1 VTSRPGGQQR
11 SEQSVNFEEIK
22 ELVEI
27 ISTRNVNE
35 FELERAGIKI
45 RISKNQPAAAAPD
58 PALVGSLTPPAMSG
72 GAAAATPQGMPPV
85 PVPAA
90 ESVPAPGEAEEEGL
104 LLVKSPMV
112 GTFYA
117 APSPESPPYAK
128 EGDAISPGKVLCI
141 VEAMKLM
148 NEIES
153 EVSGTVV
160 KVYPENGQPVEFG
173 ETLFSIRPR

>member
-1 VTSRPGGQQR
+1 M
-11 SEQSVNFEEIK
+11 NFEEIK

-35 FELERAGIKI
+35 FEMERAGIKI
-45 RISKNQPAAAAPD
+45 RISKNQPAAQVAPA
-58 PALVGSLTPPAMSG
+58 PAPVIALGPPAVG
-72 GAAAATPQGMPPV
+72 GGTAAASPQ
-85 PVPAA
+85 
-90 ESVPAPGEAEEEGL
+90 PAPTATAASVEPAEAEEGL

-112 GTFYA
+112 GTFYS
-117 APSPESPPYAK
+117 APSPEAPAYIKA
-128 EGDAISPGKVLCI
+128 GDEVVSGKVLCI

>member
-1 VTSRPGGQQR
+1 
-11 SEQSVNFEEIK
+11 VNFEEIK

-45 RISKNQPAAAAPD
+45 RISKNQPVAATTLTPAP
-58 PALVGSLTPPAMSG
+58 LVSLTPPVAGG
-72 GAAAATPQGMPPV
+72 GAGTVVAPQSAPSAPTSSPG
-85 PVPAA
+85 
-90 ESVPAPGEAEEEGL
+90 SVPAPLEAEEEGL
-104 LLVKSPMV
+104 LLIKSPMV

-117 APSPESPPYAK
+117 APSPESPPYVTV
-128 EGDAISPGKVLCI
+128 GDEVSPGKVLCI

-153 EVSGTVV
+153 EVSGTVARV
-160 KVYPENGQPVEFG
+160 FPENGQPVEFG

>member
-1 VTSRPGGQQR
+1 
-11 SEQSVNFEEIK
+11 VNFEEIK

-35 FELERAGIKI
+35 FEMERAGIKI
-45 RISKNQPAAAAPD
+45 RISKNQPAAQVAPAPAPVIALGPSAVGGGTAAASPQPAPTTTAAPVE
-58 PALVGSLTPPAMSG
+58 PA
-72 GAAAATPQGMPPV
+72 
-85 PVPAA
+85 
-90 ESVPAPGEAEEEGL
+90 EAEEEGL

-112 GTFYA
+112 GTFYS
-117 APSPESPPYAK
+117 APSPEAPAYIKA
-128 EGDAISPGKVLCI
+128 GDEVVSGKVLCI

>member
-1 VTSRPGGQQR
+1 M
-11 SEQSVNFEEIK
+11 NFEEIK

-27 ISTRNVNE
+27 ISTCNVNE

-45 RISKNQPAAAAPD
+45 RISKNQPPAAAAPA
-58 PALVGSLTPPAMSG
+58 PASVITLTPPAVG
-72 GAAAATPQGMPPV
+72 GGVASVSQPV
-85 PVPAA
+85 PSQPAGTA
-90 ESVPAPGEAEEEGL
+90 ESVSEPADVEEEGL

-117 APSPESPPYAK
+117 ASSPESPPYVK
-128 EGDAISPGKVLCI
+128 EGDDVSPGKVLCI

-148 NEIES
+148 NDIES

-160 KVYPENGQPVEFG
+160 KVFPENGQPVEFG

>member
-1 VTSRPGGQQR
+1 
-11 SEQSVNFEEIK
+11 VNFEEIK

-35 FELERAGIKI
+35 FEMERAGIKI
-45 RISKNQPAAAAPD
+45 RISKNQPAAQVAPAPAPVIALGPSAVGGGTAAASPQPAPTTTAAPVE
-58 PALVGSLTPPAMSG
+58 PA
-72 GAAAATPQGMPPV
+72 
-85 PVPAA
+85 
-90 ESVPAPGEAEEEGL
+90 EAEEEGL

-112 GTFYA
+112 GTFYS
-117 APSPESPPYAK
+117 APSPEAPAYINA
-128 EGDAISPGKVLCI
+128 GDEVVSGKVLCI

>member
-1 VTSRPGGQQR
+1 
-11 SEQSVNFEEIK
+11 VNFEEIK

-27 ISTRNVNE
+27 ISTCNVNE

-45 RISKNQPAAAAPD
+45 RISKNQPPVVAAPA
-58 PALVGSLTPPAMSG
+58 PVITLAPPVAGG
-72 GAAAATPQGMPPV
+72 GAAAVSPQPAPPQTAGAAQS
-85 PVPAA
+85 VPAA
-90 ESVPAPGEAEEEGL
+90 EDVEEEGL

-117 APSPESPPYAK
+117 ASSPESPSYVK
-128 EGDAISPGKVLCI
+128 EGDDVSPGKVLCI

-173 ETLFSIRPR
+173 EILFSIRPR

>member
-1 VTSRPGGQQR
+1 
-11 SEQSVNFEEIK
+11 
-22 ELVEI
+22 
-27 ISTRNVNE
+27 
-35 FELERAGIKI
+35 
-45 RISKNQPAAAAPD
+45 
-58 PALVGSLTPPAMSG
+58 
-72 GAAAATPQGMPPV
+72 
-85 PVPAA
+85 
-90 ESVPAPGEAEEEGL
+90 
-104 LLVKSPMV
+104 MV

-128 EGDAISPGKVLCI
+128 AGDEVSPGKVLCI

-160 KVYPENGQPVEFG
+160 KVFPENGQPVEFG

>member
-1 VTSRPGGQQR
+1 
-11 SEQSVNFEEIK
+11 VNFEEIK
-22 ELVEI
+22 ELVDI
-27 ISTRNVNE
+27 ISSNNVNE

-45 RISKNQPAAAAPD
+45 RISKNQPVAAAVAAPAPVISLAPQAVGGAAPAAPQPAATAAAP
-58 PALVGSLTPPAMSG
+58 
-72 GAAAATPQGMPPV
+72 
-85 PVPAA
+85 A
-90 ESVPAPGEAEEEGL
+90 ESAPAPAEAEEEGL

-117 APSPESPPYAK
+117 APSPESPSYVA
-128 EGDAISPGKVLCI
+128 EGDNVAPGKVLCI

-153 EVSGTVV
+153 EVAGTIV
-160 KVYPENGQPVEFG
+160 KIHPENGQPVEFG

>member
-1 VTSRPGGQQR
+1 M
-11 SEQSVNFEEIK
+11 NFEEIK

-35 FELERAGIKI
+35 FEMERAGIKI
-45 RISKNQPAAAAPD
+45 RISKNQPAAQVAPAPAPVISLSPPVAGAGDALTSPQPPVVAPPATPAGSAAAP
-58 PALVGSLTPPAMSG
+58 A
-72 GAAAATPQGMPPV
+72 
-85 PVPAA
+85 
-90 ESVPAPGEAEEEGL
+90 EAEEEGL

-117 APSPESPPYAK
+117 APSPESPPYTK
-128 EGDAISPGKVLCI
+128 SGDEVSPGKVLCI

-173 ETLFSIRPR
+173 EILFSIRPR

>member
-1 VTSRPGGQQR
+1 M
-11 SEQSVNFEEIK
+11 NFEEIK

-45 RISKNQPAAAAPD
+45 RISKNQPLAAAAPA
-58 PALVGSLTPPAMSG
+58 PLNSLTPPAVGG
-72 GAAAATPQGMPPV
+72 GAGTVVTQPA
-85 PVPAA
+85 PAA
-90 ESVPAPGEAEEEGL
+90 PTASPGSVLAPADAEEEGL

-117 APSPESPPYAK
+117 APSPESPPYITAS
-128 EGDAISPGKVLCI
+128 EEVSPGKVLCI
-141 VEAMKLM
+141 IEAMKLM
-148 NEIES
+148 NEIEC

-160 KVYPENGQPVEFG
+160 RVYPENGQPVEFG

>member
-1 VTSRPGGQQR
+1 M
-11 SEQSVNFEEIK
+11 NFEEIK

-45 RISKNQPAAAAPD
+45 RISKNQPAAVAAPA
-58 PALVGSLTPPAMSG
+58 PAPVISLTPPAVG
-72 GAAAATPQGMPPV
+72 GAVA
-85 PVPAA
+85 PAA
-90 ESVPAPGEAEEEGL
+90 EPAGAPAPGESVAAPAEEEEGL

-117 APSPESPPYAK
+117 APSPESPSYVQA
-128 EGDAISPGKVLCI
+128 GDEVSPGKVLCI

-148 NEIES
+148 NEIEC

-160 KVYPENGQPVEFG
+160 KVYPENAQPVEFG
-173 ETLFSIRPR
+173 EVLFSIRPR

>member
-1 VTSRPGGQQR
+1 M
-11 SEQSVNFEEIK
+11 NFEEIK

-35 FELERAGIKI
+35 FEMERAGIKI
-45 RISKNQPAAAAPD
+45 RISKNQPAAQVAPAPAPVIALGPSAVGGGTAAASPQPAPTTTAAPVE
-58 PALVGSLTPPAMSG
+58 PA
-72 GAAAATPQGMPPV
+72 
-85 PVPAA
+85 
-90 ESVPAPGEAEEEGL
+90 EAEEEGL

-112 GTFYA
+112 GTFYS
-117 APSPESPPYAK
+117 APSPEAPAYIKA
-128 EGDAISPGKVLCI
+128 GDEVVSGKVLCI

>member
-1 VTSRPGGQQR
+1 M
-11 SEQSVNFEEIK
+11 NFEEIK

-27 ISTRNVNE
+27 ISTCNVNE

-45 RISKNQPAAAAPD
+45 RISKNPPPAAAAPA
-58 PALVGSLTPPAMSG
+58 PVITLAPPVVGG
-72 GAAAATPQGMPPV
+72 GAAAVAPQPAPPQTAGAA
-85 PVPAA
+85 PSVPAA
-90 ESVPAPGEAEEEGL
+90 EDLEEEGL

-117 APSPESPPYAK
+117 AASPESPPYIK
-128 EGDAISPGKVLCI
+128 EGDDVSPGKVLCI

-173 ETLFSIRPR
+173 ESLFSIRPR

>member
-1 VTSRPGGQQR
+1 M
-11 SEQSVNFEEIK
+11 NFEEIK

-35 FELERAGIKI
+35 FEMERAGIKI
-45 RISKNQPAAAAPD
+45 RISKNQPAAQVAPA
-58 PALVGSLTPPAMSG
+58 PAPVIALGPPAVG
-72 GAAAATPQGMPPV
+72 GGTAAASPQ
-85 PVPAA
+85 
-90 ESVPAPGEAEEEGL
+90 PAPTATAASVEPAEAEEEGL

-112 GTFYA
+112 GTFYS
-117 APSPESPPYAK
+117 APSPEAPAYIKA
-128 EGDAISPGKVLCI
+128 GDEVVSGKVLCI